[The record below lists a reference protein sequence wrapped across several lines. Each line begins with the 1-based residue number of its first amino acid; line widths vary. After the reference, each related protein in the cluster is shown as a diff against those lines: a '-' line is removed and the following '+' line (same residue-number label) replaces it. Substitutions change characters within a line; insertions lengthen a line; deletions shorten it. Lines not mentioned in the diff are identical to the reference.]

1 MIDFIIVNAGVI
13 RNILVIFFVLCL
25 ILFSVDD

>member
-13 RNILVIFFVLCL
+13 RNILIICFVLCT
-25 ILFSVDD
+25 IVFSSTD